1 MPAELSTRGPAGAR
15 ILGVGAYRPARVVPN
30 SAICE
35 PIQSS
40 DEWIQRRSGIV
51 SRRFAGPDETVIEMG
66 VAAGRQALDRGGVPA
81 EEVDTVLVASMSYL
95 YQSPPAGPQVAH
107 GVGATR
113 AAALDVGAACAG
125 FCHALAV
132 ADSLV
137 RAATARHVLVVGTER
152 MSDIIDPTDRSTAF
166 LFGDAA
172 GAVVV
177 GPAER
182 PGIGPTVWGSDGAK
196 SGLIGHQ
203 DSWLAAREKPDYWPT
218 MRMAGREVFRWAIEE
233 VAELAG
239 QAVAEAGIQVADL
252 AAFIPHQANLRI
264 IDRLAAE
271 LGLPE
276 SVVVARDVA
285 TAGNTSAAS
294 IPLAM
299 DTLLYGGGEAPAGT
313 ALIVGFGSGLSY
325 SAMVV
330 DLPPVVSAPD

>member
-1 MPAELSTRGPAGAR
+1 MPTNLSVRRPGGAR

-35 PIQSS
+35 LIQST
-40 DEWIQRRSGIV
+40 DEWIQQRSGIV
-51 SRRFAGPDETVIEMG
+51 SRRFAGPDETVIAMG
-66 VAAGRQALDRGGVPA
+66 VAAGRQALARAGVA
-81 EEVDTVLVASMSYL
+81 ADEVDVVLVASMSYL

-113 AAALDVGAACAG
+113 AAALDLGAACAG

-137 RAATARHVLVVGTER
+137 RAATARHVLVVGAER

-177 GPAER
+177 GPAEQ
-182 PGIGPTVWGSDGAK
+182 PGIGPTVWGSDGTK
-196 SGLIGHQ
+196 SGLIGHP
-203 DSWLAAREKPDYWPT
+203 DSWLAARDKPDYWPT
-218 MRMAGREVFRWAIEE
+218 MRMAGREVFRWAITE
-233 VAELAG
+233 VAGLAG

-264 IDRLAAE
+264 IDRLARE

-299 DTLLYGGGEAPAGT
+299 DTLLYAGGESPAGA
-313 ALIVGFGSGLSY
+313 ALIAGFGSGLSY

-330 DLPPVVSAPD
+330 NLPPAVSAPD